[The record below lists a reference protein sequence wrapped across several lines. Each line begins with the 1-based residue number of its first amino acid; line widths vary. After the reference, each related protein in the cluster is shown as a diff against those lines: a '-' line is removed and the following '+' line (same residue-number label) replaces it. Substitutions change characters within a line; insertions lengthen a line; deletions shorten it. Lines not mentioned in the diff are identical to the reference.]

1 MWQDNLKTFV
11 ELSKKTQEHI
21 ALEAGIN
28 QGTLSKN
35 SNLRLRQIGRA
46 SCRERV

>member
-1 MWQDNLKTFV
+1 MLV

-28 QGTLSKN
+28 QGTLSN
-35 SNLRLRQIGRA
+35 IINGRR
-46 SCRERV
+46 SCKY